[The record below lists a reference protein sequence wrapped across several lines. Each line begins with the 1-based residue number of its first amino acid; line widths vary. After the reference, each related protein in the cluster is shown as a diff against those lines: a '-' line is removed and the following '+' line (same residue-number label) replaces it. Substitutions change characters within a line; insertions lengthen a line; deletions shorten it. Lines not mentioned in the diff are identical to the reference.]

1 MSEKPKTA
9 AQRNA
14 FHLWCGQLAEQL
26 NDAGLDQKVV
36 FDEMKK
42 GVDIPWTKETVKE
55 NLWKPVQRAVVKK
68 AFTEQLAINEHN
80 DIYLVLH
87 RWLSSKGF
95 PCPPFPSKDN
105 NE

>member
-42 GVDIPWTKETVKE
+42 GVDIPWTKRNCERKLME
-55 NLWKPVQRAVVKK
+55 ACSK
-68 AFTEQLAINEHN
+68 
-80 DIYLVLH
+80 
-87 RWLSSKGF
+87 SSSQKGF
-95 PCPPFPSKDN
+95 Y
-105 NE
+105 